1 MKKIYF
7 GGFSSV
13 EYKLVELYLNELSSN
28 GFYMEKVKF
37 GIGYFSECEKDK
49 YIYCTDVIFNIKDI
63 DDYKNFYEDIGWNFV
78 CSIGNI
84 QVFRS
89 EKEKNLP
96 PIHTD
101 KNIEKDLIK
110 TSIKNNLISFIT
122 IIIIAIL
129 TFINMD
135 YTTILENIGLAS
147 FIIVLFGIFNSIFI
161 NIYEHREYKY
171 ICKIIDNKEY
181 SKNFKNMVTVKRY
194 LKILYILIIFI
205 AITLF
210 LSDIFNGSTLALVMI
225 IFIAYM
231 FIGGFILSVIKS
243 NSKNKIKF
251 IIFSII
257 FIIGGM
263 AITPF
268 AIMTMSSLNFNKS
281 ENIIMSQGGKYAKCS
296 DIFNNATVKNSRY
309 SEKSS
314 ILVPKSFD
322 YYEISKDD
330 DVVISVRTEYFMGI
344 NNSIAVYIFNG
355 YVDNLKQKN
364 DNRPYENIY
373 KLEKTDLFNCDKAI
387 IIDDETVILLKNNEV
402 FVIELEGDITSSE
415 NINICEKIIK

>member
-147 FIIVLFGIFNSIFI
+147 LIIVLFGIFNSIFI

-181 SKNFKNMVTVKRY
+181 SKNFKNMVIVKRY

-281 ENIIMSQGGKYAKCS
+281 ENIIMSQGGRYAKCS

-355 YVDNLKQKN
+355 YVDNLKQK
-364 DNRPYENIY
+364 
-373 KLEKTDLFNCDKAI
+373 K
-387 IIDDETVILLKNNEV
+387 
-402 FVIELEGDITSSE
+402 
-415 NINICEKIIK
+415 

>member
-1 MKKIYF
+1 
-7 GGFSSV
+7 
-13 EYKLVELYLNELSSN
+13 
-28 GFYMEKVKF
+28 
-37 GIGYFSECEKDK
+37 
-49 YIYCTDVIFNIKDI
+49 
-63 DDYKNFYEDIGWNFV
+63 
-78 CSIGNI
+78 
-84 QVFRS
+84 
-89 EKEKNLP
+89 
-96 PIHTD
+96 
-101 KNIEKDLIK
+101 
-110 TSIKNNLISFIT
+110 
-122 IIIIAIL
+122 
-129 TFINMD
+129 
-135 YTTILENIGLAS
+135 
-147 FIIVLFGIFNSIFI
+147 
-161 NIYEHREYKY
+161 
-171 ICKIIDNKEY
+171 
-181 SKNFKNMVTVKRY
+181 MVTVKRY

-281 ENIIMSQGGKYAKCS
+281 ENIIMFQGGRYAKCS

-402 FVIELEGDITSSE
+402 FVIELEGDITSPE